1 VIFYVGSSGS
11 TGEIFARKIAVP
23 QSSSFQ
29 LTDIGFLPS
38 GELTLRLSG
47 GSPGTAY
54 DIRRTPALAAPVA
67 DADWTIVGTVQA
79 GETWT
84 DPNPPLT
91 GAFYIAGEKTP

>member
-1 VIFYVGSSGS
+1 MWPPNPISS
-11 TGEIFARKIAVP
+11 RKIDVP
-23 QSSSFQ
+23 QSSFFQ

-38 GELTLRLSG
+38 GELTLRLTG

-54 DIRRTPALAAPVA
+54 DIRRAPALAAPA
-67 DADWTIVGTVQA
+67 ANTAWAIVGTAQA

-91 GAFYIAGEKTP
+91 GAFYIANEQAP